1 VSLFTIRDVT
11 DEEPLIGVAYPDSF
25 YDDEPGDV
33 CEECGEEVDD
43 FGRCACDDE
52 PWFDEDQGQD
62 E

>member
-1 VSLFTIRDVT
+1 MNGM
-11 DEEPLIGVAYPDSF
+11 DEKPMLGVAYPNSF
-25 YDDEPGDV
+25 YDDDPGDV

-43 FGRCACDDE
+43 FGRCACDDD